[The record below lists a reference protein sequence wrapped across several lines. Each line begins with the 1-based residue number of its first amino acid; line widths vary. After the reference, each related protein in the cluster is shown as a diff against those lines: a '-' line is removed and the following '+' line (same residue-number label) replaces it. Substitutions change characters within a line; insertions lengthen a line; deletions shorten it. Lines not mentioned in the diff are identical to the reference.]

1 MFLLWLVIFGIIAF
15 LFLLLLTCILV
26 IIWINHKAFNT
37 TLGYVLL
44 YNIIMAVY
52 IMYFGI
58 QCLPHF
64 TPTGIHELDPLGR
77 GWNFMIQHYKSNP
90 QEAAALVLMSEI
102 VRVQISQ
109 FQIRLAKNYSFV
121 VSNQSKLLI

>member
-1 MFLLWLVIFGIIAF
+1 
-15 LFLLLLTCILV
+15 
-26 IIWINHKAFNT
+26 
-37 TLGYVLL
+37 
-44 YNIIMAVY
+44 
-52 IMYFGI
+52 
-58 QCLPHF
+58 
-64 TPTGIHELDPLGR
+64 
-77 GWNFMIQHYKSNP
+77 MIQHYKSNP